1 MFWVLQKNLFNEVA
15 FDSLQAQ
22 LIAQDTP
29 HAVVSLRPFVHEISP
44 DVDVAGPVFV
54 CGSTG
59 LGTVARAKGWKP
71 GYFDENLDYRLLL
84 ENYGAH
90 LLNAD
95 AHTATLREITEV
107 ADSIFVRPVGDGKQ
121 FAGEVMTRAAFLEW
135 RARVIALDGD
145 STLTTLTADDL
156 VVTARPKQIHAE
168 YRFYVVD
175 GQVVTGSMYKRG
187 DRVHYSARFDERVQ
201 AFAQARADQWQP
213 NRAFCLDVADTPDG
227 LKVIEINAINSS
239 GFYACD
245 MGKFVHAINQLA
257 QLRR

>member
-1 MFWVLQKNLFNEVA
+1 MFWVLQRNLFNELAFGSLKDQLVA
-15 FDSLQAQ
+15 QE
-22 LIAQDTP
+22 TP
-29 HAVVSLRPFVHEISP
+29 HAVVNLRPFVHDISP
-44 DVDVAGPVFV
+44 DVNVDGPVFV

-59 LGTVARAKGWKP
+59 LGKVARAKGWHP
-71 GYFDENLDYRLLL
+71 GYFDENLDYRLLV
-84 ENYGAH
+84 ENYGSH

-95 AHTATLREITEV
+95 ARIATLRETDDI
-107 ADSIFVRPVGDGKQ
+107 AGLIFVRPVGDGKQ
-121 FAGEVMTRAAFLEW
+121 FAGEVMTRAAFMEW
-135 RARVIALDGD
+135 RERVIALDGD
-145 STLTTLTADDL
+145 SSLTTLTADDP
-156 VVTARPKQIHAE
+156 VVMASPKPIHAE

-175 GQVVTGSMYKRG
+175 GRAVTGSMYKRG
-187 DRVHYSARFDERVQ
+187 DRVHYSAHFDERVQ

-257 QLRR
+257 